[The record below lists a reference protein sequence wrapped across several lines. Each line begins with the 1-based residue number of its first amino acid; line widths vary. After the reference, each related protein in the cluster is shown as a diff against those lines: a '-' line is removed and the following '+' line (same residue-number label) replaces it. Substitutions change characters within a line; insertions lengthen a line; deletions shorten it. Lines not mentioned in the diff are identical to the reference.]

1 MKKNAMQR
9 EFKKLKSQINQ
20 IEEIAHNSK
29 VGALIEQESS
39 LRKKIRQLKEKKNAM
54 QREFKKLKSQINQIE
69 EIAHNSK
76 VGALIEQESSLRKKI
91 RQLKEMENEG
101 FKDFSSVNERYE
113 ELLEYISKR
122 LLDDYNKK
130 NNTDFDFYQVIRG
143 NYNSFINSGF
153 MSVLTRQHIP
163 KLISKEFEE
172 NFPDNPK
179 DEYKLARN
187 INRKIYIHLGETNTG
202 KTYTAME
209 RLKVAKNGVYLS
221 PLRILALENYEKLN
235 SSGVICNLL
244 TGEEEIL
251 KEGASHTSCTIEKV
265 DLKKEYDI
273 AIIDEIQMIDD
284 SQRGAA
290 WTRALL
296 GLRCNEI
303 HICGALNA
311 KRVVEKIIEDC
322 NDDYEFKEYKRSIP
336 LEVQESNFN
345 YNYAEEGDAIV
356 VFSKKKVL
364 QIAEQ
369 YSDMGIKA
377 SIIYGDLP
385 PEVRRKQY
393 DMFINKENKVL
404 ITTDAIGMGVNLP
417 IKRIVFLDIQK
428 FDGEEIR
435 YLTSQEVKQVAG
447 RAGRKGN
454 YEVGYVATVRDNQKF
469 IKEKLEEKDKIIKA
483 AVLGPSDAIL
493 NIKNLPLNEKLAL
506 WATREDSI
514 DYYRKMDIN
523 EYLIILDSIKKYKLK
538 EEIQWE
544 LLKIPFDISKDELM
558 NTFLDYVEELFVL
571 KNKVISR
578 PQCFKG
584 NLDELECYYQRINM
598 YYSFCKVFN
607 LEFDFKWIHDE
618 RLKVSEDI
626 NEILIRI

>member
-1 MKKNAMQR
+1 MLRGEDLKKNAMQR
-9 EFKKLKSQINQ
+9 EFKKLKSQINH

-29 VGALIEQESS
+29 VGSLIEQESS
-39 LRKKIRQLKEKKNAM
+39 LRKKLRLLIDMEK
-54 QREFKKLKSQINQIE
+54 
-69 EIAHNSK
+69 
-76 VGALIEQESSLRKKI
+76 
-91 RQLKEMENEG
+91 EG
-101 FKDFSSVNERYE
+101 FKEYSDVRERYE
-113 ELLEYISKR
+113 ELLEYVSKR

-153 MSVLTRQHIP
+153 MSVLTKQHIP
-163 KLISKEFEE
+163 KIISKEFEE

-187 INRKIYIHLGETNTG
+187 IRRKVYIHLGETNTG

-209 RLKVAKNGVYLS
+209 RLKEAKHGVYLS

-235 SSGVICNLL
+235 NSQILCNLL
-244 TGEEEIL
+244 TGEEEII
-251 KEGASHTSCTIEKV
+251 KEGATHTSCTIEKV

-311 KRVVEKIIEDC
+311 REVVEKILEDC
-322 NDDYEFKEYKRSIP
+322 NDDYKFKGYKRSIP
-336 LEVQESNFN
+336 LEVQDRNFS
-345 YNYAEEGDAIV
+345 YKDVEEGDSIV

-364 QIAEQ
+364 QIAQQ
-369 YSDMGIKA
+369 YSEEGIKA

-417 IKRIVFLDIQK
+417 IKRIIFLDIQK

-435 YLTSQEVKQVAG
+435 NLTSQEVKQVAG
-447 RAGRKGN
+447 RAGRKGI

-469 IKEKLEEKDKIIKA
+469 IKEKLEEKDRIIRK
-483 AVLGPSDAIL
+483 AVLGPSEAIL
-493 NIKNLPLNEKLAL
+493 NIKGLPLNEKLAL
-506 WATREDSI
+506 WATREDI
-514 DYYRKMDIN
+514 LDYYRKMDIN
-523 EYLIILDSIKKYKLK
+523 EYLIILDRIKRYKLK

-558 NTFLDYVEELFVL
+558 NAFLGYVEELFML
-571 KNKVISR
+571 KNKIISK

-584 NLDELECYYQRINM
+584 NLDELELYYQRINM
-598 YYSFCKVFN
+598 YYSFCKIFN
-607 LEFDFKWIHDE
+607 LEFDFKWIYEE
-618 RLKVSEDI
+618 RIKVSEEI
-626 NEILIRI
+626 NEILIRL

>member
-39 LRKKIRQLKEKKNAM
+39 LRKKIRQLKD
-54 QREFKKLKSQINQIE
+54 
-69 EIAHNSK
+69 
-76 VGALIEQESSLRKKI
+76 
-91 RQLKEMENEG
+91 MENEG
-101 FKDFSSVNERYE
+101 FKDFSSINERYD

-130 NNTDFDFYQVIRG
+130 NNTDFDFYQVIRE

-179 DEYKLARN
+179 DEYRLARN

-235 SSGVICNLL
+235 NNGVICNLL

-251 KEGASHTSCTIEKV
+251 KEGATHTSCTIEKA

-447 RAGRKGN
+447 RAGRKGI